1 MLSRVADS
9 IYWLNRYIERAENV
23 ARFVEVNLNLLM
35 DNPVGM
41 SEQWNPLIEVTGD
54 RQLFHQL
61 YGGEATAEN
70 VLNFLTFDTRSPNSI
85 LSCVRAARE
94 NARSVR
100 ETISS
105 EMWEQVN
112 AFYLQVE
119 EASKNKSIR
128 DFHGFYSEV
137 KVASHHFAG
146 VTNATQSRGES
157 WHFGQLGRLIERAD
171 KTSRIL
177 DVKYFVLLPS
187 VEAVGSP
194 IDDLQWIA
202 LLKSASAYEMYRK
215 EEHKISP
222 AGVAKFLILNPYF
235 PRSIKF
241 CLNRAEYSLNRIVKS
256 ERHDHS
262 SASERALGRVRAEL
276 EYLTLDEI
284 FQQGLHEFL
293 GDLQGKLNDV
303 GDRITQD
310 FMSLPQPAQFAAD
323 STASNLDS
331 HLDSQSAAVP
341 SLDESQVCSQTSSQK
356 PSQAQSQT
364 NFETKSKTDSKTK
377 SQAQDGQSQ
386 AQSSSEAAQTPS
398 PQLQSPQLQ
407 EVS

>member
-35 DNPVGM
+35 DNPVGTA
-41 SEQWNPLIEVTGD
+41 EQWNPLIEVTGD
-54 RQLFHQL
+54 RPLFQEL
-61 YGGEATAEN
+61 YGGEATAGN

-119 EASKNKSIR
+119 EASKNKTIR
-128 DFHGFYSEV
+128 DFHGFYSDV

-146 VTNATQSRGES
+146 VTNATQSRSES
-157 WHFGQLGRLIERAD
+157 WHFGQLGQLLERAD
-171 KTSRIL
+171 KTARIL

-187 VEAVGSP
+187 VDAVGSP

-215 EEHKISP
+215 VEHKISP
-222 AGVAKFLILNPYF
+222 AGVASFLILDPYF

-241 CLNRAEYSLNRIVKS
+241 CLNRAEYSLKRIARTERYDNSLKS
-256 ERHDHS
+256 ERS
-262 SASERALGRVRAEL
+262 LGRLRAEL

-293 GDLQGKLNDV
+293 NDLQARINEV
-303 GDRITQD
+303 GNRISED
-310 FMSLPQPAQFAAD
+310 FMSLPP
-323 STASNLDS
+323 STPPNEAP
-331 HLDSQSAAVP
+331 DSQP
-341 SLDESQVCSQTSSQK
+341 SDEQ
-356 PSQAQSQT
+356 
-364 NFETKSKTDSKTK
+364 DS
-377 SQAQDGQSQ
+377 GQSQ
-386 AQSSSEAAQTPS
+386 SQASDQPS
-398 PQLQSPQLQ
+398 DESPAPQLH

>member
-35 DNPVGM
+35 DSPIGM
-41 SEQWNPLIEVTGD
+41 AEQWNPLIEVTGD
-54 RQLFHQL
+54 RLLFQEL
-61 YGGEATAEN
+61 YSGEATAQN

-85 LSCVRAARE
+85 LSCVRAARQ

-119 EASKNKSIR
+119 EAAERKSIK
-128 DFHGFYSEV
+128 DFHSFYSQV
-137 KVASHHFAG
+137 KVASHIFSG
-146 VTNATQSRGES
+146 VTNATQSRNES
-157 WHFGQLGRLIERAD
+157 WHFGQLGQLLERAD

-187 VEAVGSP
+187 VEAVGTS

-215 EEHKISP
+215 VEHKISP
-222 AGVAKFLILNPYF
+222 AGVASFLILNPHF

-241 CLNRAEYSLNRIVKS
+241 CLNRAEYSLNRIART
-256 ERHDHS
+256 ERHDNRF
-262 SASERALGRVRAEL
+262 ASRRALGRLRAEL

-293 GDLQGKLNDV
+293 DELQSKLNTI
-303 GDRITQD
+303 GDRISQD
-310 FMSLPQPAQFAAD
+310 FMSLPDPIRKPEKTEDTPEPSQRQSSPA
-323 STASNLDS
+323 S
-331 HLDSQSAAVP
+331 
-341 SLDESQVCSQTSSQK
+341 SQVQSQQLSGESSAGQ
-356 PSQAQSQT
+356 SQSQT
-364 NFETKSKTDSKTK
+364 
-377 SQAQDGQSQ
+377 G
-386 AQSSSEAAQTPS
+386 
-398 PQLQSPQLQ
+398 QLQ
-407 EVS
+407 EVT

>member
-41 SEQWNPLIEVTGD
+41 AEQWNPLIEVTGD
-54 RQLFHQL
+54 RALFQQL
-61 YGGEATAEN
+61 YGEATSKN

-119 EASKNKSIR
+119 EASQNKTLK
-128 DFHGFYSEV
+128 DFHSFYSEV

-146 VTNATQSRGES
+146 VTNATQSRNES

-187 VEAVGSP
+187 VDAVGSP

-215 EEHKISP
+215 VEHKISP
-222 AGVAKFLILNPYF
+222 AGVAKFLILNPHF

-241 CLNRAEYSLNRIVKS
+241 CLNRAEYSLDRIANTNRYDNRLNSKRS
-256 ERHDHS
+256 
-262 SASERALGRVRAEL
+262 LGRLRAEL
-276 EYLTLDEI
+276 EYMTLDEI

-293 GDLQGKLNDV
+293 DGFQGRLNNIGTHV
-303 GDRITQD
+303 SQD
-310 FMSLPQPAQFAAD
+310 FMALPQPVPVASPEALAPEESTPEESTPEESAEDAD
-323 STASNLDS
+323 Q
-331 HLDSQSAAVP
+331 SQS
-341 SLDESQVCSQTSSQK
+341 Q
-356 PSQAQSQT
+356 
-364 NFETKSKTDSKTK
+364 
-377 SQAQDGQSQ
+377 GQSQ
-386 AQSSSEAAQTPS
+386 SQSSE
-398 PQLQSPQLQ
+398 LQMQK
-407 EVS
+407 VS

>member
-35 DNPVGM
+35 DSPVGM
-41 SEQWNPLIEVTGD
+41 AEQWNPLIEVTGD
-54 RQLFHQL
+54 RQLFQEL
-61 YGGEATAEN
+61 YGGEATAQN

-119 EASKNKSIR
+119 EASKNKAVKE
-128 DFHGFYSEV
+128 FHGFYSEV

-222 AGVAKFLILNPYF
+222 AGVANFLILNPYF

-256 ERHDHS
+256 EQYDHS
-262 SASERALGRVRAEL
+262 SDSERALGRLRAEL
-276 EYLTLDEI
+276 EYLTMDEI

-293 GDLQGKLNDV
+293 CDLQGKLNGV

-310 FMSLPQPAQFAAD
+310 FMSLPQPAQIAPE
-323 STASNLDS
+323 TNQPLASS
-331 HLDSQSAAVP
+331 SISSPTEISQKQSQS
-341 SLDESQVCSQTSSQK
+341 
-356 PSQAQSQT
+356 QSQ
-364 NFETKSKTDSKTK
+364 E
-377 SQAQDGQSQ
+377 QSQ
-386 AQSSSEAAQTPS
+386 E
-398 PQLQSPQLQ
+398 QSPQFQ
-407 EVS
+407 QVS

>member
-1 MLSRVADS
+1 MLSRVADA

-35 DNPVGM
+35 DSPVGM
-41 SEQWNPLIEVTGD
+41 AEQWNPLIEVTGD
-54 RQLFHQL
+54 RVLFQKL

-119 EASKNKSIR
+119 DASEIKTRK
-128 DFHGFYSEV
+128 DFHGFYSDV

-146 VTNATQSRGES
+146 VTNATQSRNES
-157 WHFGQLGRLIERAD
+157 WHFGQLGQLLERAD
-171 KTSRIL
+171 KTTRIL

-187 VEAVGSP
+187 VDAVGSP

-215 EEHKISP
+215 VEHTISP
-222 AGVAKFLILNPYF
+222 AGVANFLILNPYF

-241 CLNRAEYSLNRIVKS
+241 CLNRAEYSLNHIANT
-256 ERHDHS
+256 EQHDNRL
-262 SASERALGRVRAEL
+262 ASKRSLGRLRAEL

-293 GDLQGKLNDV
+293 DDMQSKFNEV
-303 GDRITQD
+303 GNHISKD
-310 FMSLPQPAQFAAD
+310 FMALPLPYVPPEID
-323 STASNLDS
+323 SA
-331 HLDSQSAAVP
+331 SQSQ
-341 SLDESQVCSQTSSQK
+341 D
-356 PSQAQSQT
+356 QSQ
-364 NFETKSKTDSKTK
+364 
-377 SQAQDGQSQ
+377 SQSQSQSQGQSQ
-386 AQSSSEAAQTPS
+386 SQSQGQSQSQSSTDSSQPTPE
-398 PQLQSPQLQ
+398 LQ
-407 EVS
+407 EVL